1 MTQQTT
7 TLTQNAKVNGVDIAY
22 VERGHGQ
29 PVVFVHGGTGDW
41 RTWEGQMEAFG
52 AGHRAIAL
60 SCRGYWPNRKL
71 DPDDRITLDTFVE
84 DVAAFI
90 RALEAGPVHLVGHSS
105 PGGFGGLLLASRY
118 PDLLRSLVLLEPPA
132 FPLLGVNIPPKPPQ
146 LLRLLVRNPRAGA
159 GMIRFGA
166 KGMAPAMK
174 AFARGDD
181 AEALR
186 IFIAANTS
194 RETLASLPDE
204 KFERFLDNVGPL
216 KAQIRAGFPE
226 FGEADARSVRVPA
239 LLVSGTES
247 PAHITAVTDRLEALL
262 PDVKRLDIAGATHN
276 MFDSHPAEFNA
287 GVLEFI
293 GRLDG

>member
-1 MTQQTT
+1 
-7 TLTQNAKVNGVDIAY
+7 L
-22 VERGHGQ
+22 
-29 PVVFVHGGTGDW
+29 
-41 RTWEGQMEAFG
+41 
-52 AGHRAIAL
+52 
-60 SCRGYWPNRKL
+60 L
-71 DPDDRITLDTFVE
+71 D
-84 DVAAFI
+84 
-90 RALEAGPVHLVGHSS
+90 
-105 PGGFGGLLLASRY
+105 
-118 PDLLRSLVLLEPPA
+118 PPA

-174 AFARGDD
+174 AFAHGDD
-181 AEALR
+181 AQALR

-194 RETLASLPDE
+194 RETLATLPEE

-293 GRLDG
+293 GRLDGSRK